1 MPFSN
6 PVKNLKIPAF
16 EEVNFI
22 DEKTQHAIWK
32 VILKLITTQASLPS
46 SNGLTF

>member
-1 MPFSN
+1 MSFSN
-6 PVKNLKIPAF
+6 PVKNLKIPGF
-16 EEVNFI
+16 EEVNLI
-22 DEKTQHAIWK
+22 AEKTQHTIWK